1 MDIEDIEWRGWQR
14 DLRQYLDKPCDR
26 KVIWVVGKEGNE
38 GKLFFQAN
46 IWEEFGYSR
55 VCTLEL
61 SENSRNSFHIMGK
74 ICSTNTDIFLFNVA
88 RGEHLDIEQYKIL
101 ESIKDG
107 VAVDG
112 KYNSQKLYF
121 KKPNVLIVFSNKEP
135 NQSKLSRDRWTILQ
149 ISSDLTKLADIAGG
163 NLSEKKGNS
172 VDSGCREFS
181 DDENDSQSVWDHI
194 NLRWIKLCK

>member
-1 MDIEDIEWRGWQR
+1 MKDIEWRGWQM

-38 GKLFFQAN
+38 GKSFFQSN
-46 IWEEFGYSR
+46 IREEFGYSR

-88 RGEHLDIEQYKIL
+88 RGEHLDREQYKIL
-101 ESIKDG
+101 EYIKDG
-107 VAVDG
+107 AAVDG

-135 NQSKLSRDRWTILQ
+135 NQNTLSKDRWTVLK
-149 ISSDLTKLADIAGG
+149 ISNDLTELTDIAGES
-163 NLSEKKGNS
+163 LSRKKGKS
-172 VDSGCREFS
+172 VDSACEEFS
-181 DDENDSQSVWDHI
+181 NDLVI
-194 NLRWIKLCK
+194 I